1 MLRVRLLGRMEVEA
15 GGTLVT
21 PPHSRRAWS
30 LLAWLAVHPGVHP
43 RSAVA
48 AQFWPDVLESSAR
61 ASLRSAV
68 WTLRLALGPA
78 GSPALLTGRDRI
90 ELRCV
95 TDLAA
100 FDGLVAAG
108 ELERAIALC
117 RGPLLADLDDDWV
130 LVARD
135 EHADRQA
142 AVLAALAAAADTPV
156 EAVAWARRRL
166 AVNPLDEEAAR
177 DLMRR
182 LAAAGEP
189 AAALIVCERLRAR
202 LRRALGGAPSEQTR
216 ALAERLRRAAAV
228 PT

>member
-30 LLAWLAVHPGVHP
+30 LLA
-43 RSAVA
+43 
-48 AQFWPDVLESSAR
+48 
-61 ASLRSAV
+61 
-68 WTLRLALGPA
+68 
-78 GSPALLTGRDRI
+78 
-90 ELRCV
+90 
-95 TDLAA
+95 
-100 FDGLVAAG
+100 
-108 ELERAIALC
+108 
-117 RGPLLADLDDDWV
+117 DLDDDWV

-142 AVLAALAAAADTPV
+142 AVLAALAVAADTPV

-202 LRRALGGAPSEQTR
+202 LRRALGVAPSEQTR